1 MLNHSDLSDGELS
14 VLIRQGNHDAFAE
27 LVRRHTQCFFA
38 LAFRTLQ
45 NKSDAEDVVQSC
57 FLKFWQRPHLW
68 QEGKSKFTTWFYRVV
83 INACYDLQRQKPNHN
98 DVSVDTFESLMP
110 RSASE
115 ETIASDKQNHIVRQR
130 QVEIAMSKLLKT
142 QRDAINLV
150 VYCELPQRQ
159 AAEVLGISVKALE
172 SLLIRAKRNL
182 TKTVQE
188 HLLTET
194 ETAREV
200 SHGARV

>member
-1 MLNHSDLSDGELS
+1 MLNHSNLTDGEL
-14 VLIRQGNHDAFAE
+14 VRLIRQGSNDAFAE
-27 LVRRHTQCFFA
+27 MVRRHTQRFFA

-45 NKSDAEDVVQSC
+45 NKSDAEDVVQAC

-68 QEGKSKFTTWFYRVV
+68 QEGKSKFSTWFYRVV
-83 INACYDLQRQKPNHN
+83 INACYDLQRQKPNSQ
-98 DVSVDTFESLMP
+98 DMSVDTLESLMP
-110 RSASE
+110 LSASE
-115 ETIASDKQNHIVRQR
+115 ETLAVNKQDQIARQHC
-130 QVEIAMSKLLKT
+130 VEVAMSKLLET

-182 TKTVQE
+182 KQMVQE
-188 HLLTET
+188 YRITET
-194 ETAREV
+194 EKEV
-200 SHGARV
+200 SHGA